1 MVGAY
6 GVPGGGGVT
15 FGDADQPTPL
25 GISKD
30 LSTGALAGG
39 FVAFGALLLLM
50 PFVIVPLLIK
60 PFAPKWGYGKRV
72 ALGLLVSLSLA
83 ALRGVAKAGRKK

>member
-6 GVPGGGGVT
+6 GVPGGVVS

-39 FVAFGALLLLM
+39 FAVVGALLLLM
-50 PFVIVPLLIK
+50 PLVIVPLLVK
-60 PFAPKWGYGKRV
+60 PFAPGWSYGKRV
-72 ALGLLVSLSLA
+72 ALGLLVSLSIGSI
-83 ALRGVAKAGRKK
+83 RGIVKAGRKK